1 MSEKAPGKHFRK
13 GVSLMEIIEMFP
25 DDKAAEEW
33 FVKARWPDGVK
44 CPSCSSLNVQER
56 RTRKPQPYRCRAC
69 RKDFSAKTGSLMQDS
84 KLGYRKWVVAMFL
97 MATSLKSVSSMKLH
111 RDLNVTQKTAWF
123 MAHRIRETWEDNTA
137 CFGGPVEADETFI
150 GGKEKNKHSKKR
162 LRENW
167 PDGKTAVA
175 GVKDRET
182 NQVSARV
189 VEETDARTLQAFIE
203 DRTVP
208 DAKVYT
214 DEAKA
219 YSGMPNREA
228 VKHSAGEYVKGEA
241 HTNGIESFWSML
253 KRAVVGTFHKLSPK
267 HLDRYVTEFAGRHNA
282 REMDTIDQMSDIVAG
297 MRGRRLRYADLT
309 APTGESNHARAE
321 AARVS
326 AS

>member
-1 MSEKAPGKHFRK
+1 MAKAPGQNHRE
-13 GVSLMEIIEMFP
+13 GITL
-25 DDKAAEEW
+25 AAMLR
-33 FVKARWPDGVK
+33 RWPDDAAAEK
-44 CPSCSSLNVQER
+44 YFTER
-56 RTRKPQPYRCRAC
+56 RWSDGPECPKCGSKNILSGARHKTMPYQCRSC
-69 RKDFSAKTGSLMQDS
+69 RKKFSVKFGTVMEGS
-84 KLGYRKWVVAMFL
+84 KIGYQNWLITMYLFQ
-97 MATSLKSVSSMKLH
+97 TSLKSVSSMKLH
-111 RDLNVTQKTAWF
+111 RDLGITQKSAWF
-123 MAHRIRETWEDNTA
+123 LAHRLREAWKEIHGPF
-137 CFGGPVEADETFI
+137 CGPVEADETFI

-167 PDGKTAVA
+167 PDGKTAIA

-189 VEETDARTLQAFIE
+189 VQETDAQTLQAFVE
-203 DRTVP
+203 DRTAP
-208 DAKVYT
+208 DAKVFT

-282 REMDTIDQMSDIVAG
+282 READTIDQMSNIVAG
-297 MRGRRLRYADLT
+297 MRGRRLRYADLISDNGLPSG
-309 APTGESNHARAE
+309 AHR
-321 AARVS
+321 
-326 AS
+326 